1 LIPGAAHGEAPAPAT
16 EAPLTDTERD
26 TPAETELSIDYR
38 YKMSD
43 SRCMDKE
50 NLAVAALRVFLVML
64 FGVLVLFQVMSL
76 PGQFAHMARE
86 DPEMA
91 YLRWPATAVTV
102 FWVLCIQV
110 VIVST
115 WQLLTLVKNDRIFSD
130 ASLGW
135 VNAIVAAIG
144 AGWLVLLGV
153 FLYVGFRADDPGLPL
168 LLFLMVIGVTV
179 SGLLMVVMRAL
190 LRQATT
196 LRTDMEAVI

>member
-1 LIPGAAHGEAPAPAT
+1 
-16 EAPLTDTERD
+16 
-26 TPAETELSIDYR
+26 
-38 YKMSD
+38 
-43 SRCMDKE
+43 MDKE
-50 NLAVAALRVFLVML
+50 NLAVIALRIFLVML

-91 YLRWPATAVTV
+91 YLRWPATAMTV

-130 ASLGW
+130 ASLVW

-144 AGWLVLLGV
+144 AAWLVLLGV
-153 FLYVGFRADDPGLPL
+153 FLSVGFRADDPGLPL

-179 SGLLMVVMRAL
+179 LGLLMVVMRAL